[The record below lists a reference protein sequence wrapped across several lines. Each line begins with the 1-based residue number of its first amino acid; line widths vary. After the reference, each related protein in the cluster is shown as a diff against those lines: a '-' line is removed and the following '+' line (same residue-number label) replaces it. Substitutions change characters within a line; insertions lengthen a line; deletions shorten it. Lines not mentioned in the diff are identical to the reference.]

1 MKSISILIIKFY
13 QQAISQYLPSSCRYL
28 PTCSQYAIDA
38 LNRHNFLKASF
49 LVVKRLIK
57 CNPFNNR
64 EYDPVK

>member
-38 LNRHNFLKASF
+38 LNTHNFFKAF
-49 LVVKRLIK
+49 LLVVKRLIK
-57 CNPFNNR
+57 CNPFNTR
-64 EYDPVK
+64 EYDPIK